1 LKRRLKMRVGGLP
14 EKMSASSI
22 NIGNNEGNNE
32 DDTKMILL
40 RIQGAILRRFDN
52 NKKRLH

>member
-1 LKRRLKMRVGGLP
+1 MRVGGLP
-14 EKMSASSI
+14 EKMGASSI
-22 NIGNNEGNNE
+22 DIGNNEGNNE

-52 NKKRLH
+52 YKKRVH